1 MGEGEIQAQGEK
13 KAALVALR
21 KVRKRD
27 VKKML
32 AEREG
37 EKGKRKIRRWAKGKS

>member
-1 MGEGEIQAQGEK
+1 M
-13 KAALVALR
+13 VALR

-32 AEREG
+32 AEKAVGQG
-37 EKGKRKIRRWAKGKS
+37 EKKIPEGSKAKIRAKKTPKRKK